1 MMNINIAVDV
11 TTLRKKLKLE
21 YRYEDI
27 AKITGLEMTKVHRFL
42 NNNTKA
48 KDINTFIRL
57 CLLADI
63 EPMDLIKIEYGE
75 N

>member
-42 NNNTKA
+42 NNNTKS

>member
-1 MMNINIAVDV
+1 MMNINITVDV